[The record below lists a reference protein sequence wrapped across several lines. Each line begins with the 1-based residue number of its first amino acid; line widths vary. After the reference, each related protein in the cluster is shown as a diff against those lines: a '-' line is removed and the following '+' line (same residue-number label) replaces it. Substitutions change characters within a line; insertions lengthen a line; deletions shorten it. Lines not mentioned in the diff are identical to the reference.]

1 MSAIKIVMKKS
12 IYLLVVLFIV
22 AVSFLRCAAPER
34 LYNYIPCECPA
45 FNNYDYSYRIG
56 YFTLRKVYSFEGM
69 YVLYA
74 QKGDSLYKIYS
85 FKESEVPTGGCEF
98 HIDST
103 YYLYLQPVY
112 DDRSPG
118 SNRLHVSYGFFR
130 YDLSAKNTN
139 RKYCVFNAY
148 IACNIIDKYVYSK
161 CFEIEYADIKDMRMN
176 RIIKRRGGWVREP
189 DIELPAE
196 WDYLPNY
203 K

>member
-1 MSAIKIVMKKS
+1 MKKS
-12 IYLLVVLFIV
+12 IYLLVLFIV

-34 LYNYIPCECPA
+34 LYNYIPCECPT
-45 FNNYDYSYRIG
+45 FDNYDYSYRIG

-85 FKESEVPTGGCEF
+85 FKESKVPAGGREF

-112 DDRSPG
+112 ADGSPA
-118 SNRLHVSYGFFR
+118 SNKVGKYWRFFR
-130 YDLSAKNTN
+130 YVLSARNTD
-139 RKYCVFNAY
+139 RKYCVFNGY
-148 IACNIIDKYVYSK
+148 LACNIIDKYVYSK
-161 CFEIEYADIKDMRMN
+161 CFEIESADIKDMRMD

>member
-1 MSAIKIVMKKS
+1 MKKS
-12 IYLLVVLFIV
+12 IYWSVVLSIV
-22 AVSFLRCAAPER
+22 AVSVLRCAAPER
-34 LYNYIPCECPA
+34 LYNYIPCECPT
-45 FNNYDYSYRIG
+45 FDNYDYSYRIG

-85 FKESEVPTGGCEF
+85 FKESEVPAGGREF
-98 HIDST
+98 HLDST

-112 DDRSPG
+112 ADGSPA
-118 SNRLHVSYGFFR
+118 SNKVGKYWRFFR
-130 YDLSAKNTN
+130 YVLSARNTD
-139 RKYCVFNAY
+139 RKYCVFNGY
-148 IACNIIDKYVYSK
+148 LACNIIDKYVYSK
-161 CFEIEYADIKDMRMN
+161 CFEIESADIKDMHMD